1 MGKYSEEEIKEAFE
15 YAKSIPMSHAPGIFS
30 GMTDDEV
37 KRHKMKHR
45 YGIDISADSSGQSD
59 ESALSN

>member
-1 MGKYSEEEIKEAFE
+1 MGKYSEEKIKEAFE
-15 YAKSIPMSHAPGIFS
+15 YARSIPMPHAPGIFS

-45 YGIDISADSSGQSD
+45 YGIDIPANNCDRSD
-59 ESALSN
+59 EGMPLN